1 MLPTSASNLST
12 LTLDV
17 QKAGY
22 RLSVGRNNQAIPLR
36 LLLDDTFQ
44 NIPLIAEGRRLQGKS
59 PLGLKGVTK
68 ADLVSF
74 LIFDR

>member
-1 MLPTSASNLST
+1 MLPTSASNLSP

-17 QKAGY
+17 QKASS

-36 LLLDDTFQ
+36 LLLDDTLRKILQ
-44 NIPLIAEGRRLQGKS
+44 VAEGSKAASFQEKYPRD
-59 PLGLKGVTK
+59 KGGSE
-68 ADLVSF
+68 LF